1 MAKSNGSQSI
11 GGGNCAGVQLA
22 STSVIGPSGGAVVVG
37 GVVVGGVVVG
47 GVVVGGVVVGGVVVG
62 GVGQPM
68 ATRLMANNSAR
79 GINNT
84 FFFTCF
90 SSFDISDCP

>member
-47 GVVVGGVVVGGVVVG
+47 GVVVSVA
-62 GVGQPM
+62 GQPI
-68 ATRLMANNSAR
+68 ATRLMANSSAS
-79 GINNT
+79 GINSS

-90 SSFDISDCP
+90 SSFNISDCP